1 MLTTEAAASIHAEA
15 EALYAQH
22 AEAWG
27 EGNAQPEK
35 DRWHVLTDTLT
46 ADTDEVVDEWLD
58 LASPAEID
66 KLEALLARYRQ

>member
-27 EGNAQPEK
+27 EGKAQPEK
-35 DRWHVLTDTLT
+35 DRWHVLMDTLT
-46 ADTDEVVDEWLD
+46 ADTDEIVDEWIEQ
-58 LASPAEID
+58 ASPAELVE
-66 KLEALLARYRQ
+66 LETMLARYRW